1 MIRTGP
7 LYLDSHKEPVSIIGD
22 EGGLVHM
29 LCRLRIFSEEP
40 RQKAEKERQGQNPE
54 NSEERREGMESNP
67 RPAAGTGRTPEMPDH
82 QERKMK
88 ASPDSGAACGARGN
102 GVPGSRGSAPA
113 CLTAARSLHPGLP
126 CVASPRPGING
137 LSGLV
142 GIMFCLVLGGCGAH
156 RITSPPTVMNPAP
169 PSFERI
175 ELASDVGEHV
185 TSIPNSLYPSSLIG
199 DFKDSKGA
207 IHEFLGTLLVLSEG
221 RLKTH
226 SGATPLQLSLRS
238 MVYEG
243 NSFTDNS
250 SGLEVLTLFFPFFS
264 YISEHYER
272 TYFVEYVVLDSGG
285 NVLKQDVVSG
295 KVQGSFNGYSIRRLD
310 ESIDLCKALQK
321 NIIREVIVSIL
332 NDIYADSD
340 VIIAKIEKAKQAEL
354 AKAAAAPPNPAPPP
368 PVAPPPPS
376 NETAVARADST
387 PPRLMPRNAY
397 ALVIGIDAYSVDDS
411 IPPLQNAVA
420 DSKAIAEALRSH
432 YGFQVRELY
441 DAQATRSGIHLA
453 IRETLKQLGE
463 GENLLIYYAGHGW
476 EDTMVKEGYWVP
488 VDGRMNDPSTFVN
501 NAELHKLIRAMEK
514 AQHVFIVADSC
525 FSGSFLSRAVDGR
538 SIGVRT
544 EGAAPDSTEVLRFF
558 QKMDNRKSRLVLTSG
573 GNEPVPDGG
582 RDGHSV
588 FGYYFLRALTHPDE
602 PVFTAAELMQR
613 VQKAVANNSY
623 QTPLVGDLKG
633 AGHEEGQMVFI
644 RKTGNH

>member
-1 MIRTGP
+1 MGF
-7 LYLDSHKEPVSIIGD
+7 YIG
-22 EGGLVHM
+22 
-29 LCRLRIFSEEP
+29 CAI
-40 RQKAEKERQGQNPE
+40 
-54 NSEERREGMESNP
+54 
-67 RPAAGTGRTPEMPDH
+67 AAGRVNKKVH
-82 QERKMK
+82 QE
-88 ASPDSGAACGARGN
+88 
-102 GVPGSRGSAPA
+102 
-113 CLTAARSLHPGLP
+113 
-126 CVASPRPGING
+126 I
-137 LSGLV
+137 
-142 GIMFCLVLGGCGAH
+142 
-156 RITSPPTVMNPAP
+156 
-169 PSFERI
+169 I
-175 ELASDVGEHV
+175 E
-185 TSIPNSLYPSSLIG
+185 SS
-199 DFKDSKGA
+199 
-207 IHEFLGTLLVLSEG
+207 T
-221 RLKTH
+221 
-226 SGATPLQLSLRS
+226 
-238 MVYEG
+238 
-243 NSFTDNS
+243 
-250 SGLEVLTLFFPFFS
+250 
-264 YISEHYER
+264 IS
-272 TYFVEYVVLDSGG
+272 V
-285 NVLKQDVVSG
+285 
-295 KVQGSFNGYSIRRLD
+295 
-310 ESIDLCKALQK
+310 
-321 NIIREVIVSIL
+321 L
-332 NDIYADSD
+332 NDIYLNSGTILANL
-340 VIIAKIEKAKQAEL
+340 EKAKKKEL
-354 AKAAAAPPNPAPPP
+354 AKVAATPTPTPPPPAAVVPAATPAPEIAAAPPASAPVVPSTAPASSSEVASVPPP
-368 PVAPPPPS
+368 ASPPVYPPASAP
-376 NETAVARADST
+376 ALAARSCHAI
-387 PPRLMPRNAY
+387 
-397 ALVIGIDAYSVDDS
+397 VIGIDAYSADAS

-588 FGYYFLRALTHPDE
+588 FGYYFLRALTNPDE
-602 PVFTAAELMQR
+602 LVFTAAELMQR